1 MIEKFKF
8 KITET
13 NRSAIN
19 NYLSYYANNLSTF
32 SELINLCE
40 QVFHI
45 GFSFYIANKLGCS
58 YEQIEC
64 ISEYKFE
71 PSKSFQNK
79 TIGIIKDMLSN
90 DSIEVDFY
98 VKDSHKNYQYYLAKD
113 SNLSLNSFQNITF
126 YPQYTITNY

>member
-64 ISEYKFE
+64 ISEYKLNH
-71 PSKSFQNK
+71 QNLFK
-79 TIGIIKDMLSN
+79 TKQLVS
-90 DSIEVDFY
+90 
-98 VKDSHKNYQYYLAKD
+98 
-113 SNLSLNSFQNITF
+113 
-126 YPQYTITNY
+126 